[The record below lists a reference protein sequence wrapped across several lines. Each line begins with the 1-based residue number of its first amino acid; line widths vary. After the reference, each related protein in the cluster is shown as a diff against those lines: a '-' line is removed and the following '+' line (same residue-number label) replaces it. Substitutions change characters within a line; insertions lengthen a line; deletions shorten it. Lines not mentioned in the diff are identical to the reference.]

1 MKLWKDS
8 VIFTTDNHIL
18 ILTYGSSNCLQ
29 LEKNNS
35 FSYYIE
41 IRRIRWKAINITA
54 WKTYT
59 NVQWCQLSPMNLAS
73 VCGSSYWFSS
83 NIYKRSMFIKTL
95 VEKFSRDTTGHSIVE
110 VGKASSW
117 NTPYWIKLVG
127 EAVNLFSSLG
137 FSEIQPSTKI
147 SIRSHS
153 YSIME
158 LEEWRLNSLSIAQ
171 TSRNMLA

>member
-1 MKLWKDS
+1 MKLWKES
-8 VIFTTDNHIL
+8 VMFTTDNRIL

-35 FSYYIE
+35 FSYCME
-41 IRRIRWKAINITA
+41 IRRIRWKAINTTA

-59 NVQWCQLSPMNLAS
+59 NVQWCELIPRNLSP

-83 NIYKRSMFIKTL
+83 NIYKRSMFTKTL
-95 VEKFSRDTTGHSIVE
+95 VEKFSRDTTDHSIVE

-117 NTPYWIKLVG
+117 NTPYWIKLV

-137 FSEIQPSTKI
+137 FSESQPSAKI
-147 SIRSHS
+147 SIRSLS
-153 YSIME
+153 CSITE
-158 LEEWRLNSLSIAQ
+158 LEEWRLNSLSIAP
-171 TSRNMLA
+171 TGRNMLE